1 MFRRRLSLVLIL
13 LAAIIALQGAA
24 AVLALREVERQVV
37 RGRMANDIH
46 LGFLQLSTTKQ
57 RLRSWLTQHMV
68 GAGGDPA
75 ERDLLLKNLH
85 STLADLHRLTQA
97 AARVGPGADG
107 GEEHRARPEAL
118 RILDQ
123 HVRDISHS
131 IRDMA
136 ALPADASARQAWD
149 RLADAFEVSQ
159 GQDLR
164 QLIALNIARETAV
177 VQRERSAADQA
188 LARMRW
194 LWIGMAVLLAMVAL
208 GATVY
213 FGRAL
218 RRPLDALFKGAQ
230 ALRQG
235 QLDHRIALGGPDEFS
250 DVARSMNAMADEL
263 EQHRQR
269 ESEQRHQLEA
279 QVRERTR
286 DLHEANE
293 SLHQTDVRRR
303 QLLADISHELRTP
316 TTVLRGEAE
325 ITLRGPDRPVA
336 EYREALRRIVD
347 TSGQLSAVIDDLLA
361 MARSDMDTLSLV
373 RKPVDLSLPLM
384 DALTQARALARLTQV
399 HIACAPPP
407 ASTGWVLGDA
417 QRLCQLVL
425 LLLNNAVCYSQPQG
439 AVQVELR
446 ACEEGRALELHIV
459 DEGIGIAPQD
469 LPFVFERHFRGAH
482 ARRHRA
488 AGSGLGLPIAKALAQ
503 AHGGTLRL
511 SSPAHPGQTHGTR
524 AVLRLPLLP
533 SHGELS

>member
-24 AVLALREVERQVV
+24 AVLALREVERQVA

-75 ERDLLLKNLH
+75 ERDVLLNSLH
-85 STLADLHRLTQA
+85 ITLADLYRLTRA
-97 AARVGPGADG
+97 AAQVGPGAHG

-123 HVRDISHS
+123 HVRGISDS
-131 IRDMA
+131 VRDMA
-136 ALPADASARQAWD
+136 ALPADASARQAWSQ
-149 RLADAFEVSQ
+149 LADVFEISQ

-177 VQRERSAADQA
+177 VQRERGAADQA

-194 LWIGMAVLLAMVAL
+194 LWIGMALSLAMVAL
-208 GATVY
+208 SATVY

-235 QLDHRIALGGPDEFS
+235 RLDHRIVWSGPDEFS
-250 DVARSMNAMADEL
+250 DVARSMNAMAEEL

-269 ESEQRHQLEA
+269 ESEQRHLLEA
-279 QVRERTR
+279 QVRQRTR

-303 QLLADISHELRTP
+303 QLLADVSHELRTP
-316 TTVLRGEAE
+316 TTALRGEAE
-325 ITLRGPDRPVA
+325 ITLRGPDRSVA

-347 TSGQLSAVIDDLLA
+347 TSAQLSVVIDDLLA

-373 RKPVDLSLPLM
+373 RKPLDLSLPLM

-399 HIACAPPP
+399 RIECVPLP
-407 ASTGWVLGDA
+407 ALTWWVLGDA

-439 AVQVELR
+439 SVWVQLQASEDG
-446 ACEEGRALELHIV
+446 CALDLCII
-459 DEGIGIAPQD
+459 DEGIGIAPHE
-469 LPFVFERHFRGAH
+469 LPFVFERHFRGAE

-488 AGSGLGLPIAKALAQ
+488 AGSGLGLPIAQALAQ
-503 AHGGTLRL
+503 AHAGSLQL
-511 SSPAHPGQTHGTR
+511 SSPAHPGGTCGTR
-524 AVLRLPLLP
+524 ALLRLPLLP
-533 SHGELS
+533 RQGELL

>member
-24 AVLALREVERQVV
+24 AVLALREVERQVA

-75 ERDLLLKNLH
+75 ERDALLNSLH
-85 STLADLHRLTQA
+85 ITLADLYRLTRA
-97 AARVGPGADG
+97 AAQVGPGAHG

-123 HVRDISHS
+123 HVRGISDS
-131 IRDMA
+131 VRDMA
-136 ALPADASARQAWD
+136 ALPADASARQAWSQ
-149 RLADAFEVSQ
+149 LADVFEISQ

-177 VQRERSAADQA
+177 VQRERGAADQA

-194 LWIGMAVLLAMVAL
+194 LWIGMALSLAMVAL
-208 GATVY
+208 SATVY

-235 QLDHRIALGGPDEFS
+235 RLDHRIVWSGPDEFS
-250 DVARSMNAMADEL
+250 DVARSMNAMAEEL

-269 ESEQRHQLEA
+269 ESEQRHLLEA
-279 QVRERTR
+279 QVRQRTR

-303 QLLADISHELRTP
+303 QLLADVSHELRTP
-316 TTVLRGEAE
+316 TTALRGEAE
-325 ITLRGPDRPVA
+325 ITLRGPDRSVA

-373 RKPVDLSLPLM
+373 RKPLDLSLPLM

-399 HIACAPPP
+399 RIECVPLP
-407 ASTGWVLGDA
+407 ALTWWVLGDA

-439 AVQVELR
+439 SVWVQLQASEDG
-446 ACEEGRALELHIV
+446 CALDLCII
-459 DEGIGIAPQD
+459 DEGIGIAPHE
-469 LPFVFERHFRGAH
+469 LPFVFERHFRGAE

-488 AGSGLGLPIAKALAQ
+488 AGSGLGLPIAQALAQ
-503 AHGGTLRL
+503 AHAGSLQL
-511 SSPAHPGQTHGTR
+511 SSPAHPGGTCGTR
-524 AVLRLPLLP
+524 ALLRLPLLP
-533 SHGELS
+533 RQGELL

>member
-1 MFRRRLSLVLIL
+1 MFRRRLSLVLVF
-13 LAAIIALQGAA
+13 LAAIIGLQGGA
-24 AVLALREVERQVV
+24 AVFALREVERQVV

-46 LGFLQLSTTKQ
+46 LSFLQLSTTKQ

-75 ERDLLLKNLH
+75 ERDALLKNLH
-85 STLADLHRLTQA
+85 TTLAGLHRLTQA
-97 AARVGPGADG
+97 AAQVGPGADG
-107 GEEHRARPEAL
+107 GEEHLARPEAL
-118 RILDQ
+118 RILDG
-123 HVRDISHS
+123 HVRDISDS
-131 IRDMA
+131 VRDIA
-136 ALPADASARQAWD
+136 ALPANASARQAWD
-149 RLADAFEVSQ
+149 RLADVFEISQ

-194 LWIGMAVLLAMVAL
+194 LWIGMALSLAVVAL
-208 GATVY
+208 SATVY

-218 RRPLDALFKGAQ
+218 RHPLDALVGGAQ

-235 QLDHRIALGGPDEFS
+235 RLEHRIALSGHDEFS

-263 EQHRQR
+263 EQHRLR
-269 ESEQRHQLEA
+269 ESEQRHHLEA
-279 QVRERTR
+279 QVRQRTR

-316 TTVLRGEAE
+316 TTALRGEAE
-325 ITLRGPDRPVA
+325 ITLRGPDRSIA
-336 EYREALRRIVD
+336 EYRKALQRIVD
-347 TSGQLSAVIDDLLA
+347 TSRQLSAVIDDLLA

-373 RKPVDLSLPLM
+373 RKPLDLSLPLM

-399 HIACAPPP
+399 RIDCAPLP
-407 ASTGWVLGDA
+407 AATGWVLGDA

-439 AVQVELR
+439 TVQVALTHCKEGSAAELQ
-446 ACEEGRALELHIV
+446 IV

-469 LPFVFERHFRGAH
+469 LPFVFERHFRGAD

-488 AGSGLGLPIAKALAQ
+488 AGSGLGLPIAQALTQ

-511 SSPAHPGQTHGTR
+511 SSPAHPGGTCGTR

-533 SHGELS
+533 PQSDLS

>member
-24 AVLALREVERQVV
+24 AVLALREVERQVA

-75 ERDLLLKNLH
+75 ERDVLLNSLH
-85 STLADLHRLTQA
+85 ITLADLYRLTRA
-97 AARVGPGADG
+97 AAQVGPGAHG

-123 HVRDISHS
+123 HVRGISDS
-131 IRDMA
+131 VRDMA
-136 ALPADASARQAWD
+136 ALPADASARQAWSQ
-149 RLADAFEVSQ
+149 LADVFEISQ

-177 VQRERSAADQA
+177 VQRERGAADQA

-194 LWIGMAVLLAMVAL
+194 LWIGMALSLAMVAL
-208 GATVY
+208 SATVY
-213 FGRAL
+213 FGPAL

-235 QLDHRIALGGPDEFS
+235 RLDHRIVWSGPDEFS
-250 DVARSMNAMADEL
+250 DVARSMNAMAEEL

-269 ESEQRHQLEA
+269 ESEQRHLLEA
-279 QVRERTR
+279 QVRQRTR

-303 QLLADISHELRTP
+303 QLLADVSHELRTP
-316 TTVLRGEAE
+316 TTALRGEAE
-325 ITLRGPDRPVA
+325 ITLRGPDRSVA

-347 TSGQLSAVIDDLLA
+347 TSAQLSVVIDDLLA

-373 RKPVDLSLPLM
+373 RKPLDLSLPLM

-399 HIACAPPP
+399 RIECVPLP
-407 ASTGWVLGDA
+407 ALTWWVLGDA

-439 AVQVELR
+439 SVWVQLQASEDG
-446 ACEEGRALELHIV
+446 CALDLCII
-459 DEGIGIAPQD
+459 DEGIGIAPHE
-469 LPFVFERHFRGAH
+469 LPFVFERHFRGAE

-488 AGSGLGLPIAKALAQ
+488 AGSGLGLPIAQALAQ
-503 AHGGTLRL
+503 AHAGSLQL
-511 SSPAHPGQTHGTR
+511 SSPAHPGGTCGTR
-524 AVLRLPLLP
+524 ALLRLPLLP
-533 SHGELS
+533 RQGELL

>member
-24 AVLALREVERQVV
+24 AVLALREVERQVA

-75 ERDLLLKNLH
+75 ERDALLNSLH
-85 STLADLHRLTQA
+85 ITLADLYRLTRA
-97 AARVGPGADG
+97 AAQVGPGAHG

-123 HVRDISHS
+123 HVRGISDS
-131 IRDMA
+131 VRDMA
-136 ALPADASARQAWD
+136 ALPADASARQAWSQ
-149 RLADAFEVSQ
+149 LADVFEISQ

-164 QLIALNIARETAV
+164 QLIALNVARETAV
-177 VQRERSAADQA
+177 VQRERGAADQA

-194 LWIGMAVLLAMVAL
+194 LWIGMALSLAMVAL
-208 GATVY
+208 SATVY

-235 QLDHRIALGGPDEFS
+235 RLDHRIVWSGPDEFS
-250 DVARSMNAMADEL
+250 DVARSMNAMAEEL

-269 ESEQRHQLEA
+269 ESEQRHLLEA
-279 QVRERTR
+279 QVRQRTR

-303 QLLADISHELRTP
+303 QLLADVSHELRTP
-316 TTVLRGEAE
+316 TTALRGEAE
-325 ITLRGPDRPVA
+325 ITLRGPDRSVA

-373 RKPVDLSLPLM
+373 RKPLDLSLPLM

-399 HIACAPPP
+399 RIECVPLP
-407 ASTGWVLGDA
+407 ALTWWVLGDA

-439 AVQVELR
+439 SVWVQLQASEDG
-446 ACEEGRALELHIV
+446 CALDLCII
-459 DEGIGIAPQD
+459 DEGIGIAPHE
-469 LPFVFERHFRGAH
+469 LPFVFERHFRGAE

-488 AGSGLGLPIAKALAQ
+488 AGSGLGLPIAQALAQ
-503 AHGGTLRL
+503 AHAGSLQL
-511 SSPAHPGQTHGTR
+511 SSPAHPGGTCGTR
-524 AVLRLPLLP
+524 ALLRLPLLP
-533 SHGELS
+533 RQGELL